1 MTAAADV
8 YSMADDQVADLVDAG
23 ALQDIGKVDAAL
35 AEDVKTRNT
44 AGSVAAASVDG
55 ELYAFP
61 ATASNGFYLNYD
73 SSVLAKEDIGS
84 YETMLSTLKTKS
96 DTAGVTYK
104 YAFQFNS
111 GWYLDGWFR
120 AAGLIADKAVTEDNK
135 VYTKCDRNT
144 AKGIEVAKAIMTLT
158 QGEYKNYFT
167 STDDATMRSDAGRDS
182 GDYRIVAGCN
192 GTWAKDDFIT
202 ARGEENFAATKLP
215 TFKLG
220 DEDLQE
226 RSVAGF
232 KLFGV
237 NKYSKQVGWA
247 VKLAD
252 FLTTEGPQISRVSA
266 MGDGPSNI
274 EAAED
279 ESVQDNVAL
288 SGLAE
293 QSAYGDVQK
302 VSQNY
307 RTPTQSL
314 AAALYAGTNGDTD
327 LITSGR
333 GTANLVFDDDAIQT
347 LLDEAVAA
355 IEAVVE

>member
-1 MTAAADV
+1 
-8 YSMADDQVADLVDAG
+8 
-23 ALQDIGKVDAAL
+23 
-35 AEDVKTRNT
+35 
-44 AGSVAAASVDG
+44 
-55 ELYAFP
+55 
-61 ATASNGFYLNYD
+61 
-73 SSVLAKEDIGS
+73 
-84 YETMLSTLKTKS
+84 
-96 DTAGVTYK
+96 
-104 YAFQFNS
+104 
-111 GWYLDGWFR
+111 
-120 AAGLIADKAVTEDNK
+120 
-135 VYTKCDRNT
+135 
-144 AKGIEVAKAIMTLT
+144 
-158 QGEYKNYFT
+158 
-167 STDDATMRSDAGRDS
+167 
-182 GDYRIVAGCN
+182 
-192 GTWAKDDFIT
+192 
-202 ARGEENFAATKLP
+202 
-215 TFKLG
+215 
-220 DEDLQE
+220 
-226 RSVAGF
+226 
-232 KLFGV
+232 
-237 NKYSKQVGWA
+237 
-247 VKLAD
+247 
-252 FLTTEGPQISRVSA
+252 